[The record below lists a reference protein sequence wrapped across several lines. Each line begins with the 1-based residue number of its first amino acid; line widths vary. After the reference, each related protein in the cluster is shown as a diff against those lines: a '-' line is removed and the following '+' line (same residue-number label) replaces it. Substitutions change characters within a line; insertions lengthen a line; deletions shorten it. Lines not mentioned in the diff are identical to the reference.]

1 MSTATNAKATEPV
14 LDYAAVLR
22 SYDPVMGLEVHVELN
37 TATKMFCGCA
47 TGFGAEPNTQVC
59 PVCLG
64 LPGALPVVNAAGVD
78 SAIRIGLALNCEIA
92 SWCRFARKNYFY
104 PDMPKNFQPSQ
115 YDEPIAFNGYLDVE
129 LGDGS
134 TFRVEIERAHMEEDT
149 GKSLHIGGATGRIH
163 GADHSLV
170 DYNRAGIPLVEI
182 VTKPI
187 PGAGAQ
193 APEVAKAYVAAL
205 RDLLKALKV
214 SDVRMEQG
222 SLRCDVNLSLRA
234 KATGGDDA
242 AQNAVPLGTR
252 TETKNV
258 NSLRS
263 VERAVRYEMTRH
275 AAVLN
280 SGATILQETRHW
292 HEDTGVTTSGRV
304 KSDADDYR
312 YFPEPDLVP
321 VAPTRERVEEL
332 RATMPEPPDVRRRR
346 LQNDWGY
353 SDMEMR
359 DVMNAGAVL
368 LIEETVAAGA
378 TPVGA
383 RKWWMGEV
391 ARRASV
397 EARDLMDFGVT
408 PAHIAELDAMVG
420 SGRLNDSMARQVL
433 EGVLAGEGSPLE
445 VADARGL
452 QLVEDDAALSA
463 AVDAVIAANSDVA
476 DKVRAG
482 KVQAAG
488 ALIGQVMKEM
498 KGQADAAKVREL
510 ILGKLGAS

>member
-1 MSTATNAKATEPV
+1 MSTAAGANGAEPV
-14 LDYAAVLR
+14 VDYAEVIR
-22 SYDPVMGLEVHVELN
+22 TYDPVMGLEVHVELN

-64 LPGALPVVNAAGVD
+64 LPGALPVVNAAAVD

-104 PDMPKNFQPSQ
+104 PDMPKNFQTSQ
-115 YDEPIAFNGYLDVE
+115 YDEPIAFEGYLDVE
-129 LGDGS
+129 MADGS
-134 TFRVEIERAHMEEDT
+134 TFRVDIERAHMEEDT

-182 VTKPI
+182 VTKPLV
-187 PGAGAQ
+187 GAGAR

-222 SLRCDVNLSLRA
+222 SLRCDANVSLRP
-234 KATGGDDA
+234 KSEDPLT
-242 AQNAVPLGTR
+242 QNDVPLGTR

-280 SGATILQETRHW
+280 SGASILQETRHW

-321 VAPTRERVEEL
+321 VAPTRERVDEL
-332 RATMPEPPDVRRRR
+332 RATMPEPPDERRRR

-359 DVMNAGAVL
+359 DVMNAGAVM
-368 LIEETVAAGA
+368 LIEESVAAGA
-378 TPVGA
+378 TPAGA
-383 RKWWMGEV
+383 RKWWLGEL
-391 ARRASV
+391 ARRASA
-397 EARDLMDFGVT
+397 EGRDLADFGVT
-408 PAHIAELDAMVG
+408 PDDVAELDTMVV

-433 EGVLAGEGSPLE
+433 DAVLAGDGSPLA

-452 QLVEDDAALSA
+452 LLVSDDGALSI
-463 AVDAVIAANSDVA
+463 AVDAVIAANPEVA
-476 DKVRAG
+476 DKVRDG
-482 KVQAAG
+482 KLQAAG

-498 KGQADAAKVREL
+498 KGQADAAKIREL
-510 ILGKLGAS
+510 ILGKLCI